1 MHTISAPS
9 SPTSGHLLAI
19 DCITTATPIARQ
31 AIVDATGTA
40 VGHEIFNRSR
50 TASAHNIDSDLAI
63 AYTVLSHL
71 GDEPLLDS
79 GLLFLNTTYESL
91 TGSHLDL
98 LPTSKVVFEIPSLG
112 HAAAS
117 EVEARRPTLAALRD
131 KGFALAFN
139 HSILDST
146 YAPWHDLVSY
156 LKIDF
161 SVLTAERAVL
171 MMQWARRIPDV
182 VVIAD
187 KIESPAQLQLAQ
199 ENQADLLQGYA
210 LGRPEAIHTR
220 VVLPTTADTDA
231 LQTLLAQAPDNDA
244 LAPWL
249 VQHPALLFN
258 LLRMVRANV
267 ITDEDDFDSLAQLL
281 DALAPKVLTQW
292 MRMLQA
298 VVTPRERQAEAL
310 HNYLQLLA
318 GLTQAATQHWPALA
332 PGQLQLS
339 CSALVIGH
347 MLGLSVPESAQLLLP
362 ARLRQQVLQDI
373 PAWQALLPNNTTH

>member
-98 LPTSKVVFEIPSLG
+98 LPTSKVVF
-112 HAAAS
+112 
-117 EVEARRPTLAALRD
+117 
-131 KGFALAFN
+131 
-139 HSILDST
+139 
-146 YAPWHDLVSY
+146 
-156 LKIDF
+156 
-161 SVLTAERAVL
+161 VLTAERAVL

-298 VVTPRERQAEAL
+298 VATPRERQAEAL

-318 GLTQAATQHWPALA
+318 GLTQTATQHWPALA

-347 MLGLSVPESAQLLLP
+347 MLGLSIPESAQLLLP

-373 PAWQALLPNNTTH
+373 PAWQALLPNNATH